1 MRILQAGNFQ
11 IRRNGLVRILSDRK
25 LYYGLVRNNHHV
37 HEYSD
42 RDMAAF
48 LAPFRLRDLGKRA
61 SNKCFL
67 ETCRN
72 FRPDLIILGHC
83 DILTNRS
90 LVEARRLVPNVRIAY
105 RNVDALWME
114 SNVERIERIGQCVDH
129 IFLTTAGPR
138 MQQFVSSS
146 TSVSYVPN
154 PVDPAI
160 EVDNNATKS
169 ASELAV
175 DLLFCGNG
183 KETDPRIQ
191 TVRFLQKNL
200 NCSFHTYG
208 SAFGEAIWGSKYQHV
223 LRQTRMGLNL
233 SRQET
238 GYLCSSSRISQLM
251 GNGIL
256 TFIHRS
262 TGLERFFGNQ
272 AAAFFSTNEELLETI
287 EQFLEDD
294 AGLRR
299 IASAGREW
307 SFAHFSSAAVAQF
320 MVESTMNLPFS
331 RDYVWA
337 DEAYASSSYS
347 ATS

>member
-11 IRRNGLVRILSDRK
+11 IRRNGSVRILSDRK

-61 SNKCFL
+61 SNQSFL

-72 FRPDLIILGHC
+72 FRPEMIVLGHC
-83 DILTNRS
+83 DILTNRT
-90 LVEARRLVPNVRIAY
+90 LEQARRLLPDVRIAY

-114 SNVERIERIGQCVDH
+114 SNVERIKRIGRCVDH
-129 IFLTTAGPR
+129 IFVTTAGSQL
-138 MQQFVSSS
+138 QQFVTPT

-160 EVDNNATKS
+160 EVENNGVKP
-169 ASELAV
+169 ASELAI

-200 NCSFHTYG
+200 HCRFHTYG
-208 SAFGEAIWGSKYQHV
+208 NVFGEAIWGSKYEDV

-233 SRQET
+233 SRLET
-238 GYLCSSSRISQLM
+238 AYLCSSSRISQLM

-256 TFIHRS
+256 TFIHRN
-262 TGLERFFGNQ
+262 TGMERFFGDH
-272 AAAFFSTNEELLETI
+272 AAAFFSSNE
-287 EQFLEDD
+287 
-294 AGLRR
+294 R
-299 IASAGREW
+299 IAGI
-307 SFAHFSSAAVAQF
+307 
-320 MVESTMNLPFS
+320 
-331 RDYVWA
+331 D
-337 DEAYASSSYS
+337 
-347 ATS
+347 